1 MKTINNPMEV
11 GKKVKCIHYYEYCRT
26 KWYSTFIAIFTYN
39 EQIHLLKVDNPV
51 LLNETLMHFG
61 EICPENMSKALDQ
74 FKKLI

>member
-1 MKTINNPMEV
+1 MKTINNPLEV

-26 KWYSTFIAIFTYN
+26 KWYVHFIAIF
-39 EQIHLLKVDNPV
+39 IHKDEIYLVKVEDPVQLKV
-51 LLNETLMHFG
+51 TLIHFG